1 MEKRKLG
8 NSGLDIAPLI
18 FGGNVFGWTA
28 GEKTSFQLLDAF
40 VGAGFNCVDTADVYS
55 RWAKGN
61 KGGESEK
68 IIGKW
73 IKKTNKRDQVII
85 ATKVGK
91 EMAPDKKGLSRK
103 YILSAAED
111 SLKRLQTDYID
122 LYQSHDDD
130 SNTPFEETL
139 EAYQQLI
146 RQGKIRAIG
155 ASNYSATR
163 LLASIAA
170 SKKNDLP
177 RYESLQP
184 LYNLFD
190 RNDFERELQ
199 QTCLQNGIG
208 VITFYSLA
216 RGFLTGKYRS
226 ENDLYKSARGEG
238 IRKFLNH
245 RGMRILAALDNLSQ
259 TLRTTPAALALAWLI
274 AQPGVTGAIASA
286 TSVEQLDELK
296 SATAIKLDG
305 TAMDTLM
312 KASSYSPV
320 NNEQ

>member
-8 NSGLDIAPLI
+8 NSELMVAPLV
-18 FGGNVFGWTA
+18 FGGNVFGWTT

-40 VGAGFNCVDTADVYS
+40 TAAGFNGIDTADVYS
-55 RWAKGN
+55 RWVKGN

-68 IIGKW
+68 LIGKW
-73 IKKTNKRDQVII
+73 LKKSGKRDQVVL

-91 EMAPDKKGLSRK
+91 EMAPDKKGLSEK
-103 YILSAAED
+103 YIMSAVED

-130 SNTPFEETL
+130 TNTPLEETL
-139 EAYQQLI
+139 SAYSRLI
-146 RQGKIRAIG
+146 SQGKVRTVG
-155 ASNYSATR
+155 ASNYSSKR
-163 LLASIAA
+163 LTESFET
-170 SKKNDLP
+170 SMNKNLR

-190 RNDFERELQ
+190 RNDFEKNLQ
-199 QTCLQNGIG
+199 QVCLDHQVG

-226 ENDLYKSARGEG
+226 ENDLYKSPRGEG

-245 RGMRILAALDNLSQ
+245 RGIRILAALDNISQ
-259 TLRTTPAALALAWLI
+259 VYQVTPAAVALAWLI

-286 TSVEQLDELK
+286 TSTEQLSELIK
-296 SATAIKLDG
+296 ACEIKLDQKSLDAL
-305 TAMDTLM
+305 TA
-312 KASSYSPV
+312 ASNY
-320 NNEQ
+320 

>member
-8 NSGLDIAPLI
+8 NSGLEIAPLAL
-18 FGGNVFGWTA
+18 GGNVFGWTTD
-28 GEKTSFQLLDAF
+28 EKTSFRILDEF
-40 VGAGFNCVDTADVYS
+40 LGKGFNCVDTADVYS

-73 IKKTNKRDQVII
+73 MKKNAVRDKVII

-91 EMAPDKKGLSRK
+91 EMASDKKGLSGK
-103 YILSAAED
+103 YILNAVED

-130 SNTPFEETL
+130 TNTSFEETL
-139 EAYQQLI
+139 ETYNHLI
-146 RQGKIRAIG
+146 KQGKVRAIG
-155 ASNYSATR
+155 ASNYKASR
-163 LLASIAA
+163 LTESLAVR
-170 SKKNDLP
+170 KKNNLP

-190 RNDFERELQ
+190 RNDFERALQ
-199 QTCLQNGIG
+199 KVCIDNEIG
-208 VITFYSLA
+208 VMTFYSLA

-238 IRKFLNH
+238 IRKYFNIFYIYKFIIIYIIINH
-245 RGMRILAALDNLSQ
+245 ITFPIFFSILKLYKILS
-259 TLRTTPAALALAWLI
+259 R
-274 AQPGVTGAIASA
+274 
-286 TSVEQLDELK
+286 K
-296 SATAIKLDG
+296 
-305 TAMDTLM
+305 
-312 KASSYSPV
+312 
-320 NNEQ
+320 

>member
-8 NSGLDIAPLI
+8 NSGSEIAPLI
-18 FGGNVFGWTA
+18 FGGNVLGWTA
-28 GEKTSFQLLDAF
+28 NERTSFQLLDAF
-40 VGAGFNCVDTADVYS
+40 TAAGFNCIDTADVYS

-73 IKKTNKRDQVII
+73 IKKNSKRDNVII

-91 EMAPDKKGLSRK
+91 EMAPDKKGLSKK
-103 YILSAAED
+103 YIISAVED

-130 SNTPFEETL
+130 PKTPFEETF

-146 RQGKIRAIG
+146 QQGKIRAIG
-155 ASNYSATR
+155 ASNYSAKR
-163 LLASIAA
+163 LSESIEV
-170 SKKNDLP
+170 SKKNNLP
-177 RYESLQP
+177 SYQSLQP
-184 LYNLFD
+184 LYNLYD

-245 RGMRILAALDNLSQ
+245 RGMCILAALDNLSQ
-259 TLRTTPAALALAWLI
+259 TYQTTPAALALAWLI
-274 AQPGVTGAIASA
+274 AQPGITGAIASA

-296 SATAIKLDG
+296 SVIEIKLDSS
-305 TAMDTLM
+305 AMETLM
-312 KASSYSPV
+312 KASAY
-320 NNEQ
+320 

>member
-8 NSGLDIAPLI
+8 NSELMISPLV

-40 VGAGFNCVDTADVYS
+40 IAAGFNGIDTADVYS
-55 RWAKGN
+55 RWVKGN

-73 IKKTNKRDQVII
+73 LKKTGKREQVVI

-91 EMAPDKKGLSRK
+91 EMSPDKKGLSEK
-103 YILSAAED
+103 YIINAVED

-130 SNTPFEETL
+130 TGTPLEETL
-139 EAYQQLI
+139 SAYSRLI
-146 RQGKIRAIG
+146 SQGKVRAVG
-155 ASNYSATR
+155 ASNYSAKR
-163 LLASIAA
+163 LAESLQTSRN
-170 SKKNDLP
+170 KNLC

-190 RNDFERELQ
+190 RNDFEKNLQ
-199 QTCLQNGIG
+199 RVCLDNQVG

-226 ENDLYKSARGEG
+226 ENDLYKSPRGEG

-245 RGMRILAALDNLSQ
+245 RGIRILAALDDLSQ
-259 TLRTTPAALALAWLI
+259 LHQVTPAAVALAWLI
-274 AQPGVTGAIASA
+274 AQPGITGAIASA
-286 TSVEQLDELK
+286 TSTEQLSELTK
-296 SATAIKLDG
+296 ACEIKLDQ
-305 TAMDTLM
+305 AALDTLIT
-312 KASSYSPV
+312 ASNY
-320 NNEQ
+320 

>member
-8 NSGLDIAPLI
+8 NSELMVAPLV

-40 VGAGFNCVDTADVYS
+40 TAAGFNGIDTADVYS
-55 RWAKGN
+55 RWVKGN

-68 IIGKW
+68 LIGKW
-73 IKKTNKRDQVII
+73 LKKSGKRDQVVI

-91 EMAPDKKGLSRK
+91 EMAPDKKGLSEK
-103 YILSAAED
+103 NIMSAVED

-130 SNTPFEETL
+130 TDTPLEETL
-139 EAYQQLI
+139 SAYSRLI
-146 RQGKIRAIG
+146 SQGKVRAVG
-155 ASNYSATR
+155 ASNYSSKR
-163 LLASIAA
+163 LTESLETSMN
-170 SKKNDLP
+170 KNLC

-190 RNDFERELQ
+190 RNDFEKNLQ
-199 QTCLQNGIG
+199 QVCLDNEVG

-226 ENDLYKSARGEG
+226 ENDLYKSPRGEG

-245 RGMRILAALDNLSQ
+245 RGIRILTALDNISQ
-259 TLRTTPAALALAWLI
+259 IYQVTPAAVALAWLI
-274 AQPGVTGAIASA
+274 AQPGITGAIASA
-286 TSVEQLDELK
+286 TSTEQLSELVK
-296 SATAIKLDG
+296 ACEIKLDQI
-305 TAMDTLM
+305 ALDALIA
-312 KASSYSPV
+312 ASNY
-320 NNEQ
+320 

>member
-85 ATKVGK
+85 ATKDGK

>member
-1 MEKRKLG
+1 MRKLG
-8 NSGLDIAPLI
+8 NSGLEIAPLI

-28 GEKTSFQLLDAF
+28 GEKTSLQLLDAF
-40 VGAGFNCVDTADVYS
+40 IAAGFNCIDTADVYS

-73 IKKTNKRDQVII
+73 IKKNGKRDKVII

-91 EMAPDKKGLSRK
+91 EMAPDKKGLSKK
-103 YILSAAED
+103 YIISAAED

-130 SNTPFEETL
+130 SKTPFEETL

-146 RQGKIRAIG
+146 QQGKVRAIG
-155 ASNYSATR
+155 ASNYSAKR
-163 LLASIAA
+163 LSESIEV
-170 SKKNDLP
+170 SKKNNLP

-199 QTCLQNGIG
+199 QTCIQNGIG

-245 RGMRILAALDNLSQ
+245 RGMRILAALDDLSQ
-259 TLRTTPAALALAWLI
+259 TYQTTPAALALAWLI
-274 AQPGVTGAIASA
+274 AQPGITGAIASA
-286 TSVEQLDELK
+286 TSIEQLDELK
-296 SATAIKLDG
+296 TATEIKLDDS
-305 TAMDTLM
+305 AMETLM
-312 KASSYSPV
+312 KASAYSAM
-320 NNEQ
+320 NNE